1 METKRK
7 TLTINLTE
15 EEHKAAKVAAAKAG
29 KTMRQIFMEAIAKLI
44 EAQKKENG

>member
-15 EEHKAAKVAAAKAG
+15 EEHRTAKVAAAKAG
-29 KTMRQIFMEAIAKLI
+29 KSLREIFMEAIAKLN

>member
-15 EEHKAAKVAAAKAG
+15 EEHREAKIAAAKAG
-29 KTMRQIFMEAIAKLI
+29 KTMREIFMEAIAKLI
-44 EAQKKENG
+44 EAQKQNNG